1 MGTAL
6 TRDAAVRFTRIDA
19 PEADIEFTPH
29 FYSRAEADRL
39 AGKLIASA
47 DLEQQTLKIFGR
59 NLAAPRLSAWYGD
72 PGADYAYSGIRL
84 EPKPW
89 LSALDEIRE
98 HLEQTTGYRFN
109 SVLLNFYR
117 DGRDSMGW
125 HSDDEP
131 ELGCEPTIASL
142 SFGGTRR
149 FLLRHRTR
157 SELDTLELLP
167 GHGSLILMA
176 GTTQAAW
183 KHSIPKTARPVEPR
197 LNLTFRR
204 ISRRSSTA

>member
-6 TRDAAVRFTRIDA
+6 KRAADCTRIAA
-19 PEADIEFTPH
+19 PDADIEFSPH
-29 FYSRAEADRL
+29 FYAEAAASSL
-39 AGKLIASA
+39 AATLIASA
-47 DLEQQTLKIFGR
+47 ELEQQTLKIFGR
-59 NLAAPRLSAWYGD
+59 DVVAPRLSAWYGD
-72 PGADYAYSGIRL
+72 PGASYAYSGLRL

-89 LSALDEIRE
+89 LPALDEIRNR
-98 HLEQTTGYRFN
+98 LEQTTGHRFN

-131 ELGCEPTIASL
+131 ELGEEPVIASL

-157 SELDTLELLP
+157 RELDTLALLP

-176 GTTQAAW
+176 GTTQSCW
-183 KHSIPKTARPVEPR
+183 KHAVPKTTRRVDPR
-197 LNLTFRR
+197 LNLTFRSILR
-204 ISRRSSTA
+204 PSSKA

>member
-1 MGTAL
+1 VGTAL
-6 TRDAAVRFTRIDA
+6 KRDAGCTRIDA
-19 PEADIEFTPH
+19 PDADIEFSPH
-29 FYSRAEADRL
+29 FYAEEAARSL
-39 AGKLIASA
+39 AAMLIASA
-47 DLEQQTLKIFGR
+47 ELEQQTLKIFGR
-59 NLAAPRLSAWYGD
+59 DVVAPRLSAWYGD
-72 PGADYAYSGIRL
+72 PGASYAYSGLRL

-89 LSALDEIRE
+89 LPALDEIRDR
-98 HLEQTTGYRFN
+98 LEQATGHRFN

-131 ELGCEPTIASL
+131 ELGEEPVIASL

-157 SELDTLELLP
+157 RELDTLTLLP

-176 GTTQAAW
+176 GTTQSCW
-183 KHSIPKTARPVEPR
+183 KHAVPKTTRRVDPR
-197 LNLTFRR
+197 LNLTFRSILR
-204 ISRRSSTA
+204 PGSTA